1 MSDSKTTSSTPVTA
15 APVTAGLAIIGNE
28 ILSGRTRDA
37 NLQFLGEELNKL
49 GIRLSEVRVVSDIPD
64 AIVEAVN
71 TLRQRYDY
79 VFTTGGIGPTHD
91 DITSEC
97 VAKAFD
103 LDFGPNPE
111 AVALLSAHYAARG
124 DEFTPARQRMANTPV
139 DAVLIDNPIS
149 VAPGFQI
156 ENVFVL
162 PGVPRIMQAMFAGI
176 RGRLSGGRQM
186 VSRTVSSLV
195 PEGTAGGP
203 LGELQARYPDTEI
216 GSYPLNDRPG
226 ANIVIRAE
234 DPARADA
241 AAKDVFAM
249 LKDLGGDPVLETPE
263 EQGVP
268 T

>member
-1 MSDSKTTSSTPVTA
+1 MSDTATPPSTPVTA
-15 APVTAGLAIIGNE
+15 GLVIIGNE
-28 ILSGRTRDA
+28 ILSGRTKDA
-37 NLQFLGEELNKL
+37 NLQFLGEELNQL
-49 GIRLSEVRVVSDIPD
+49 GIRLTEVRVVSDVPD
-64 AIVEAVN
+64 AIIEAVN
-71 TLRQRYDY
+71 TLRARYTY

-111 AVALLSAHYAARG
+111 AVKLLEAHYTARG

-139 DAVLIDNPIS
+139 DAVLIDNPVS
-149 VAPGFQI
+149 VAPGFQV

-162 PGVPRIMQAMFAGI
+162 PGVPRIMQTMFAGMKH
-176 RGRLSGGRQM
+176 RLTGGRRM

-195 PEGTAGGP
+195 PEGRAGGP
-203 LGELQARYPDTEI
+203 LTELQARHPETEI

-234 DPARADA
+234 DPEKADA
-241 AAKDVFAM
+241 AALDVVQM
-249 LKDLGGDPVLETPE
+249 LKDLGGEPVLQEPD
-263 EQGVP
+263 GA
-268 T
+268 